1 VKWNYIRILGVLAAG
16 VILFTLLG
24 AYALACSYVY
34 LVPSLPSIES
44 MRNVELQVPL
54 RVYTRSGALIA
65 QIGEQRRIP
74 VTYDQIP
81 DLVKHAFL
89 AAEDERFFEHG
100 GIDYFG
106 VVRAAIVDIVSGD
119 KTQGASTITMQ
130 AARNMFLS
138 LDKTAR
144 RKLQE
149 TFVTY
154 RMEHEFT
161 KQEIFGLYLNVI
173 FFGQRSYGVAA
184 AAEAFFGKTLDK
196 LDVAEAATI
205 AGVPKAPSR
214 YNPIVDPQL
223 ATSRRAYVLR
233 RMRELNFIDAATAEA
248 ANKEPM
254 MARAHAP
261 LYDVEAP
268 YVAEM
273 ARLELRQ
280 RFGPSAESAGY
291 KVYTTIDGRLQSDAN
306 RAVRVG
312 LIEYDRRH
320 GWRGPA
326 GHVELPAHGEPKYEE
341 LVDEYSA
348 IGNLSPAIVESVSE
362 RSAKAYVRALGTV
375 QIDWDGLSWARR
387 ELKNESVGPAPK
399 DAAQVLARG
408 DVVYVVA
415 DDAGHAQL
423 AQLPE
428 AQSALVALDP
438 NDGSVVA
445 LVGGFDYFTNKYN
458 RVTQARRLPGSGFKP
473 FLYSAALEHGFT
485 PASVILDAPIVLEGN
500 GSEDSWRP
508 ENSTREFGGPTRLR
522 EALVRSRNLVSI
534 RILKEV
540 GIQTAI
546 DYISRFGFDPKGF
559 PHDLTLALGTMEVTP
574 LDLAS
579 AYAVFANG
587 GYRVNPY
594 FIERIEDASGQVV
607 WKAAPR
613 RACPQCDPTLAP
625 GAAPGTEP
633 AESPAVAVPTSAAAD
648 DSTHGQPAPLPEAQV
663 APRIIT
669 AQNAY
674 IMDDMMADVI
684 KRGTGRRALALNRTD
699 IAGKTGTTNE
709 AKDTWFNGFTPN
721 LVATVWVGF
730 DQERPLGEAEEGART
745 ALPIWIS
752 FMREALKGV
761 AEQHRTM
768 PDGIVTLRI
777 GPDSGTLEGTDSANG
792 ISEMFIAD
800 HLPSGQDATPGAQG
814 QQGQASGEPIF

>member
-1 VKWNYIRILGVLAAG
+1 
-16 VILFTLLG
+16 
-24 AYALACSYVY
+24 
-34 LVPSLPSIES
+34 
-44 MRNVELQVPL
+44 M
-54 RVYTRSGALIA
+54 
-65 QIGEQRRIP
+65 
-74 VTYDQIP
+74 
-81 DLVKHAFL
+81 
-89 AAEDERFFEHG
+89 
-100 GIDYFG
+100 
-106 VVRAAIVDIVSGD
+106 
-119 KTQGASTITMQ
+119 
-130 AARNMFLS
+130 
-138 LDKTAR
+138 
-144 RKLQE
+144 
-149 TFVTY
+149 
-154 RMEHEFT
+154 
-161 KQEIFGLYLNVI
+161 
-173 FFGQRSYGVAA
+173 
-184 AAEAFFGKTLDK
+184 
-196 LDVAEAATI
+196 
-205 AGVPKAPSR
+205 
-214 YNPIVDPQL
+214 
-223 ATSRRAYVLR
+223 
-233 RMRELNFIDAATAEA
+233 
-248 ANKEPM
+248 
-254 MARAHAP
+254 
-261 LYDVEAP
+261 
-268 YVAEM
+268 
-273 ARLELRQ
+273 
-280 RFGPSAESAGY
+280 
-291 KVYTTIDGRLQSDAN
+291 SD
-306 RAVRVG
+306 RT
-312 LIEYDRRH
+312 
-320 GWRGPA
+320 
-326 GHVELPAHGEPKYEE
+326 
-341 LVDEYSA
+341 
-348 IGNLSPAIVESVSE
+348 
-362 RSAKAYVRALGTV
+362 AKAYVRSLGAV

-387 ELKNESVGPAPK
+387 ELKNESLGAAPK
-399 DAAQVLARG
+399 DAGQVLARG

-415 DDAGHAQL
+415 DSEGHAQL

-534 RILKEV
+534 RILKEL
-540 GIQTAI
+540 GISTAI
-546 DYISRFGFDPKGF
+546 DYITRFGFDAKAL

-607 WKAAPR
+607 WRAAPR
-613 RACPQCDPTLAP
+613 RACPQCDP
-625 GAAPGTEP
+625 GAAP
-633 AESPAVAVPTSAAAD
+633 AVAEQASDGAHD
-648 DSTHGQPAPLPEAQV
+648 DATRGQPAPLPAAEV
-663 APRIIT
+663 APRVIT

-745 ALPIWIS
+745 ALPIWIG

-761 AEQHRTM
+761 AEQRRAM
-768 PDGIVTLRI
+768 PDGVVTLRI
-777 GPDSGTLEGTDSANG
+777 SPDSGTLVGAENASG
-792 ISEMFIAD
+792 IPEMFIAD
-800 HLPSGQDATPGAQG
+800 HLPSGQDATPGSQG